1 MILYGFCKEQLSG
14 ETCSEL
20 IDHAGCQS
28 WDFKTIFD

>member
-1 MILYGFCKEQLSG
+1 MIPFGFCKQQLPG
-14 ETCSEL
+14 ENYNEL